1 MAKSIHAPILKED
14 ERIEDWKP
22 LFQAATA
29 GLRATKG
36 GVLKALQMLPNYVN
50 RTYAER
56 RLVVEVIEENKE
68 AASLDVAFATLIK
81 QIVPPKDP
89 HRGLRELRKTDWQAG
104 ESVDD
109 FFYRMQDLAREA
121 RPSTSMACNIFV
133 SQFPLSIQPS
143 LREWL
148 DVREEVG
155 TKEARELIVK
165 VKTALVEKNIPL
177 DYGYRELGK
186 IAVLQREEAPKVRVE
201 PAPEREIPQD
211 ESKCPAVYITTSG
224 RPGGASR
231 GQGYGQ
237 GRSRPFERRTS
248 GRYQQRGRCFI
259 CGSNQHFMS
268 QCPERYCPKCGE
280 KGHET
285 RNCPNTKGYRG
296 VFQTVS
302 RQEGIKDT
310 AVVVPMNQPIDVMID
325 TGANP
330 SVVDKRT
337 IQAMHIPYETKED
350 RVYGLGRT
358 PLVVCGVARVY
369 IDIGDS
375 HLVDHEIEVLD
386 TDAKTAI
393 LGRRFLSLYKDT
405 TFDWEN
411 WRVNLGEHWVPSLA
425 AVYGGQAVTR
435 AEVIRIEA
443 EGVRSTIA
451 TGFDINQQLSSRQRQ
466 AIYRVLDKWRGVF
479 AENPKK
485 PQEIRN
491 G

>member
-1 MAKSIHAPILKED
+1 
-14 ERIEDWKP
+14 
-22 LFQAATA
+22 
-29 GLRATKG
+29 
-36 GVLKALQMLPNYVN
+36 
-50 RTYAER
+50 
-56 RLVVEVIEENKE
+56 
-68 AASLDVAFATLIK
+68 
-81 QIVPPKDP
+81 
-89 HRGLRELRKTDWQAG
+89 
-104 ESVDD
+104 
-109 FFYRMQDLAREA
+109 MQDLAREA

-133 SQFPLSIQPS
+133 SQLPLSIQPS

-177 DYGYRELGK
+177 DYGCRELRK

-211 ESKCPAVYITTSG
+211 ESECPAVYITTSG

-237 GRSRPFERRTS
+237 GRSRPFERRSS
-248 GRYQQRGRCFI
+248 GRYQQRRRCFI

-296 VFQTVS
+296 VFQAVS

-325 TGANP
+325 TGADP
-330 SVVDKRT
+330 SFVDKRT
-337 IQAMHIPYETKED
+337 IQAMQIRYETKED

-358 PLVVCGVARVY
+358 PLVVCCVARVY
-369 IDIGDS
+369 IDIGDP

-393 LGRRFLSLYKDT
+393 LGRRFISLYKDT

-411 WRVNLGEHWVPSLA
+411 WRVKLGEHWVPSLA

-435 AEVIRIEA
+435 AEVILIEA
-443 EGVRSTIA
+443 EGFRSTIA
-451 TGFDINQQLSSRQRQ
+451 TGFDINQQLSSWQFIGCWTSGEGFSQRTRRSLRKSGTAEHIITLLDERPIRHRPLRVSPEMEAEVSKQ
-466 AIYRVLDKWRGVF
+466 IDEMLCNGIIRPSSSPWASRVILVKEEGRVAAIRRRLSGFERYI
-479 AENPKK
+479 
-485 PQEIRN
+485 QE
-491 G
+491 GCLSDA